1 MVAMSSE
8 TLSRSLDPP
17 VYPKLQVEQPPD
29 PKIHVKLQLAQ
40 NLSEIS
46 HEFHRHLPFIYVFCR
61 VRGVNPTG
69 PRTTTVRKQEQ
80 FFYKYRTRSSSLL
93 ARLLIFV
100 SWVGALQRE
109 REREGGRERKVERA
123 SLVLL
128 VFLVFV
134 FSSGF
139 CRRRG
144 RRRRPCCL
152 ILLKSV

>member
-109 REREGGRERKVERA
+109 RERGGERERQRERA
-123 SLVLL
+123 QFCWFSWCLCFLL
-128 VFLVFV
+128 VFVGAEEEEDDPAV
-134 FSSGF
+134 
-139 CRRRG
+139 
-144 RRRRPCCL
+144 
-152 ILLKSV
+152 